1 MAMMH
6 IRIPVVWAVLLLGAC
21 STPPAEPS
29 AAPTKPADAAEEPT
43 QPAESAQSAENE
55 GDPAQPA
62 TDKEEPEQPTPGK
75 PEPPKPESS
84 KPDPSKRPSAKIELR
99 MGTDP
104 CKKDSDCVKETCC
117 HASMCVSKDKAP
129 SCKDAVC
136 TLDCKYGTM
145 DCGGGCVCKDGKCA
159 ANVWMGLDL
168 PG

>member
-1 MAMMH
+1 MMH
-6 IRIPVVWAVLLLGAC
+6 ARILAVLLIGAC

-29 AAPTKPADAAEEPT
+29 AAPTKLADAAEQPAEAGEPE
-43 QPAESAQSAENE
+43 QPAESP
-55 GDPAQPA
+55 GDPDQPAGDEENSKQPPADNDQPA
-62 TDKEEPEQPTPGK
+62 TPDGSK
-75 PEPPKPESS
+75 PEAASAPKS
-84 KPDPSKRPSAKIELR
+84 KIELR

-117 HASMCVSKDKAP
+117 HPTMCVSKDKAP
-129 SCKDAVC
+129 SCKEAVC

-159 ANVWMGLDL
+159 ANVWMGLET

>member
-1 MAMMH
+1 MTHA
-6 IRIPVVWAVLLLGAC
+6 RILAVLFIGAC

-29 AAPTKPADAAEEPT
+29 AAPTKLASVAGKSAAPDGQEQPAESTGGPKQPTAGEEDPT
-43 QPAESAQSAENE
+43 QPAPGE
-55 GDPAQPA
+55 
-62 TDKEEPEQPTPGK
+62 EEPVEPEGSKPGPAK
-75 PEPPKPESS
+75 PPKS
-84 KPDPSKRPSAKIELR
+84 KIELR

-104 CKKDSDCVKETCC
+104 CKKDSDCVKATCC

-145 DCGGGCVCKDGKCA
+145 DCGGGCLCKDGKCA
-159 ANVWMGLDL
+159 ANVWMGLDE